1 MTAVRP
7 ETDMQLRRPNRLRL
21 AALALVGG
29 MVVAACVG
37 GADAKTASITVYS
50 GRSEALIGPLIEQ
63 FEQDGP
69 PKWLR
74 TFDRAT

>member
-1 MTAVRP
+1 
-7 ETDMQLRRPNRLRL
+7 MQLRRPNRLRL

-63 FEQDGP
+63 FEQENGIDVRVRYGDTAA
-69 PKWLR
+69 L
-74 TFDRAT
+74 AAALL